1 MKIRYS
7 TIFILVLLVFTGCS
21 YFSKTAPEDAVV
33 ARVGDK
39 VLLRRDVA
47 LSIPYGLTK
56 EDSTVSADNI
66 IQRWVKQELMLQMA
80 EENLDADQKDVQQEL
95 DEYRNSLIIHRYQ
108 QQLLSQ
114 KMDTTIT
121 ENDIRNFYDAHP
133 EKFKLENSIV
143 KAIYIE
149 IPRSVAKPDQIRRW
163 MLAKDD
169 RSKSELENY
178 SFQFATK
185 YDHFNDQWIDF
196 NRIITRM
203 PFRYDNPDEF
213 LRRNNY
219 YTTIDLEKS
228 FFLYISDFRL
238 TGEKAPYDFVKDRIE
253 SLILNNRKL
262 EFIQELE
269 KNIYQKGKDDNK
281 FEIIEFK

>member
-1 MKIRYS
+1 MKIWLS
-7 TIFILVLLVFTGCS
+7 TIFILVLFVFAGCS
-21 YFSKTAPEDAVV
+21 YFSKTAPEDDVV

-39 VLLRRDVA
+39 VLLRGDLA
-47 LSIPYGLTK
+47 LSIPFGLTQA
-56 EDSTVSADNI
+56 DSALSANNI

-80 EENLDADQKDVQQEL
+80 EENLDADQRDVQQEL

-121 ENDIRNFYDAHP
+121 EDDIRNFYDTNP
-133 EKFKLENSIV
+133 EKFKLEQSIV

-149 IPRSVAKPDQIRRW
+149 IPRNVAKPDQIRRW

-169 RSKSELENY
+169 RSRNELENY

-196 NRIITRM
+196 NRIIMRM
-203 PFRYDNPDEF
+203 PFRNDNPDEF

-219 YTTIDLEKS
+219 YTVTDLEKC

-238 TGEKAPYDFVKDRIE
+238 AGEKAPYDFVKDRIE

-269 KNIYQKGKDDNK
+269 KHIYQKGKDDNK